1 VAGVAL
7 LTVAALGVGGSR
19 AGEGGTA
26 ADGRL
31 PYLLASAVLAV
42 VLLAAIS
49 ARDGRRPL
57 SRAASAAV
65 QIVALLLPVIVLGL
79 IAFVAMKDE
88 RARGVGGLLPAPQ
101 AVRGATATPPPR
113 PTATPAAAANE
124 EGAPV
129 WPTVLAL
136 ALVAAAVVLLVR
148 RRRDFKPP
156 PFSLPGRRSAP
167 QGEPSPAAIAD
178 PAGIADPR
186 AAVVAAFAR
195 MEADLRRAGPGRRR
209 GEGPI
214 EFTERVAAARP
225 GVASPVRRLARAYAP
240 ARFSEHPIDAAMR
253 RDALEALDAVRRG
266 LTEETVS

>member
-1 VAGVAL
+1 VL
-7 LTVAALGVGGSR
+7 LLMIAAVGVGGER
-19 AGEGGTA
+19 AGEDASG

-57 SRAASAAV
+57 SRAASASLQFA
-65 QIVALLLPVIVLGL
+65 ALFLPVVVLAL
-79 IAFVAMKDE
+79 IAFLVMSEE
-88 RARGVGGLLPAPQ
+88 RGRPGGLLPPKSAL
-101 AVRGATATPPPR
+101 RGVASATPPPR
-113 PTATPAAAANE
+113 PAVTPSPATEPG
-124 EGAPV
+124 GAPV
-129 WPTVLAL
+129 WPTLLAL
-136 ALVAAAVVLLVR
+136 ALVTAAIVLLVR

-156 PFSLPGRRSAP
+156 PFALMGRRKAP
-167 QGEPSPAAIAD
+167 PGEPAPAAVAD
-178 PAGIADPR
+178 PASIADPR

-195 MEADLRRAGPGRRR
+195 MEAELRRAGPGRRR

-225 GVASPVRRLARAYAP
+225 ALARPVRRLARAYAP

-253 RDALEALDAVRRG
+253 SDALEALDAIQSG
-266 LTEETVS
+266 LTEEAAT

>member
-1 VAGVAL
+1 VGVAL
-7 LTVAALGVGGSR
+7 LTVAAVGVGGSR
-19 AGEGGTA
+19 AGEGGTG
-26 ADGRL
+26 ADERL

-42 VLLAAIS
+42 VVLAAIS

-57 SRAASAAV
+57 SRTASAAL
-65 QIVALLLPVIVLGL
+65 QFGALFLPVIVLGL
-79 IAFVAMKDE
+79 IAFLAMSDE
-88 RARGVGGLLPAPQ
+88 RRRGVGGLVPAPQ

-113 PTATPAAAANE
+113 PTATPGTAAKE

-129 WPTVLAL
+129 WPTILAL
-136 ALVAAAVVLLVR
+136 AVVGGAVVLLVR
-148 RRRDFKPP
+148 RRKDFKPP
-156 PFSLPGRRSAP
+156 PFAALGRRNAP
-167 QGEPSPAAIAD
+167 PDEPTPAALAD
-178 PAGIADPR
+178 PASIADPR

-195 MEADLRRAGPGRRR
+195 MEAELRRAGPGRRR

-225 GVASPVRRLARAYAP
+225 GVARPVRRLARAYAP

-266 LTEETVS
+266 LTEEAAT